1 MDDAPLPNIEV
12 TPNKTISETIEI
24 NQENKT
30 YKLLIEIQERI
41 MKIKLVED
49 DPFLGCYSRIFTLIE
64 IKELHQV
71 FSMLNSF
78 KEFLDYFTALSNNKK
93 ISIKQSDEY
102 ISINMTVEYLLKQNT
117 IEINLTQEDIN
128 FKLISKELKNEINL
142 MKDKMNEMESKYIEI
157 IGRQK
162 EWNDKLVEENNKIK
176 NRIKLLEEENNNIKE
191 ELNKCINMIKEI
203 KSQNNDN
210 NKELLLEQKINSS
223 IMEPAEFD
231 LIKSAIT
238 ERIKKEIKFLK
249 KLYQATKDGGE
260 ASNFHKLCDNLPNTL
275 TLIKSQNNRRFGGF
289 TTECWESSIKCKSDK
304 NAFLFS
310 LDKQKIYKCKNY
322 SNSIYCNSL
331 SGPCFGYGN
340 TIKIGKNV
348 LKEKTLRT
356 YESNPECSYEF
367 DGDCNALSED
377 GKFEGI
383 LAKEYEVFQVI
394 FSD

>member
-1 MDDAPLPNIEV
+1 MINVSEILYELSD
-12 TPNKTISETIEI
+12 NK
-24 NQENKT
+24 N
-30 YKLLIEIQERI
+30 
-41 MKIKLVED
+41 VF
-49 DPFLGCYSRIFTLIE
+49 DP
-64 IKELHQV
+64 
-71 FSMLNSF
+71 
-78 KEFLDYFTALSNNKK
+78 D
-93 ISIKQSDEY
+93 
-102 ISINMTVEYLLKQNT
+102 
-117 IEINLTQEDIN
+117 
-128 FKLISKELKNEINL
+128 
-142 MKDKMNEMESKYIEI
+142 
-157 IGRQK
+157 
-162 EWNDKLVEENNKIK
+162 
-176 NRIKLLEEENNNIKE
+176 
-191 ELNKCINMIKEI
+191 
-203 KSQNNDN
+203 
-210 NKELLLEQKINSS
+210 
-223 IMEPAEFD
+223 FD

-238 ERIKKEIKFLK
+238 ERIKKEIKTIK

-275 TLIKSQNNRRFGGF
+275 TLIQSQNNRRFGGF

-394 FSD
+394 FF

>member
-1 MDDAPLPNIEV
+1 MDDAPLPNIDL
-12 TPNKTISETIEI
+12 TPKNPISETIEI

-30 YKLLIEIQERI
+30 YKLLIEIQER
-41 MKIKLVED
+41 MKIKIIED
-49 DPFLGCYSRIFTLIE
+49 DPFLGSYSRIFTLIE

-78 KEFLDYFTALSNNKK
+78 KEFLDYFKALSNNKK
-93 ISIKQSDEY
+93 INIEQNDEY
-102 ISINMTVEYLLKQNT
+102 VSINITVEYLLKQNT

-128 FKLISKELKNEINL
+128 YKKISKELKNEINL
-142 MKDKMNEMESKYIEI
+142 IKEKMNDMDNKYKDIIEK
-157 IGRQK
+157 QK
-162 EWNDKLVEENNKIK
+162 ICNDNLVNENNKIK
-176 NRIKLLEEENNNIKE
+176 NRIILLEDENNYFKE
-191 ELNKCINMIKEI
+191 ELNKCFNMIKEI
-203 KSQNNDN
+203 KTQKDEQ
-210 NKELLLEQKINSS
+210 NKEKIILEQKINST
-223 IMEPAEFD
+223 IMEPEDFD

-238 ERIKKEIKFLK
+238 ERIKKEIKTIK

-275 TLIKSQNNRRFGGF
+275 TLIQSQNNRRFGGF

-394 FSD
+394 FF